1 MNIYDIAEKCGV
13 SIATVS
19 RVLNNNP
26 NVSAATRERILAVIQ
41 EANYTPS
48 QLARNLGNG
57 VSSAS
62 APATSTAAPMDAVG
76 VLCNHLTDARNAAVV
91 AAVERHLRLQG
102 KAVLLRSCDHN
113 TEAEALSSLAG
124 VTQAIV
130 YVGPQARPESAD
142 PIVTTAAT
150 TPILLVDGHVDAPG
164 VRSVRAD
171 VRGAV
176 AECIQQILRR
186 QRRRIL
192 LLVGGRT
199 CACAEM
205 VGGYEDAYTASGLTI
220 DPELVI
226 AVENTPE
233 QVNTCL
239 KKLLISRVTFDAV
252 LCTDSVLAL
261 SAQKALQRTG
271 LNLPLIGLS
280 DSLAARCS
288 SPALTCADCA
298 IDALCDA
305 VCHSLD
311 NLLSGAPA
319 DSVLVPTH
327 LNERDTFRNA

>member
-26 NVSAATRERILAVIQ
+26 NVSAATRERILAVIN
-41 EANYTPS
+41 EENYTPS
-48 QLARNLGNG
+48 ALARSLGNG
-57 VSSAS
+57 AA
-62 APATSTAAPMDAVG
+62 APTAAAPLSAVA
-76 VLCNHLTDARNAAVV
+76 VLCNHLTEARNAAVV
-91 AAVERHLRLQG
+91 AAVEAHLREKG
-102 KAVLLRSCDHN
+102 KAVLLRSCDHH
-113 TEAEALSSLAG
+113 TEAATLGALAG
-124 VTQAIV
+124 NVEAIV
-130 YVGPQARPESAD
+130 YVDPLSRPAAND

-150 TPILLVDGHVDAPG
+150 TPMLLVDGAVTAPG
-164 VRSVRAD
+164 VCCVRAD

-176 AECIQQILRR
+176 GELIQQILRR

-192 LLVGGRT
+192 LLVGDRT

-205 VGGYEDAYTASGLTI
+205 VGGYEDAHAAAGLTV

-271 LNLPLIGLS
+271 LNLPLVGLS

-288 SPALTCADCA
+288 SPALTCADC
-298 IDALCDA
+298 DMDTLCRA
-305 VCHSLD
+305 VCDGLDSL
-311 NLLSGAPA
+311 LAGTPTEGA
-319 DSVLVPTH
+319 LIPTI

>member
-26 NVSAATRERILAVIQ
+26 NVSAATRERILAVIN
-41 EANYTPS
+41 EENYTPS
-48 QLARNLGNG
+48 ALARSLGNG
-57 VSSAS
+57 AAAPTATS
-62 APATSTAAPMDAVG
+62 APSAAVAI
-76 VLCNHLTDARNAAVV
+76 LCSDLIDARNAAVV
-91 AAVERHLRLQG
+91 AAVEAHLRDKG
-102 KAVLLRSCDHN
+102 KAVLLRGCDHN
-113 TEAEALSSLAG
+113 GESAALGALTGNAE
-124 VTQAIV
+124 AIV
-130 YVGPQARPESAD
+130 YVDPLSRPAAND
-142 PIVTTAAT
+142 PILSTAAT
-150 TPILLVDGHVDAPG
+150 TPILLVDGYVAAPNVSC
-164 VRSVRAD
+164 VRTDVRA
-171 VRGAV
+171 AV
-176 AECIQQILRR
+176 MELIRQILRR

-205 VGGYEDAYTASGLTI
+205 VGGYEDAYAAAGITV

-288 SPALTCADCA
+288 SPALTCADCDTDTLCKA
-298 IDALCDA
+298 VCDALDK
-305 VCHSLD
+305 L
-311 NLLSGAPA
+311 PA
-319 DSVLVPTH
+319 TEDVLIPTR

>member
-26 NVSAATRERILAVIQ
+26 NVSAATRERILAVIN
-41 EANYTPS
+41 EEKYTPS
-48 QLARNLGNG
+48 ALARSLGTG
-57 VSSAS
+57 GGAAS
-62 APATSTAAPMDAVG
+62 AAAADAPPLAAVG
-76 VLCNHLTDARNAAVV
+76 VLCANLTDARNAAVV
-91 AAVERHLRLQG
+91 AAVERYLRKAG
-102 KAVLLRSCDHN
+102 KAVLLKGFDPGSEQATLDTLVGHV
-113 TEAEALSSLAG
+113 E
-124 VTQAIV
+124 AIV
-130 YVGPQARPESAD
+130 YVDPPSRPESGD
-142 PIVTTAAT
+142 PIAAAAAT
-150 TPILLVDGHVDAPG
+150 TPILMVGGYVNAPN
-164 VRSVRAD
+164 VCCVRAD

-176 AECIQQILRR
+176 VDIIQQILRR

-192 LLVGGRT
+192 LLVGDRS

-205 VGGYEDAYTASGLTI
+205 VGGYEDAYAAAGLTV
-220 DPELVI
+220 DPDLVI

-239 KKLLISRVTFDAV
+239 KHLLISRVTFDAV

-271 LNLPLIGLS
+271 LNLPLIALT

-288 SPALTCADCA
+288 SPALTCADCDM
-298 IDALCDA
+298 DALCEA
-305 VCHSLD
+305 VCARLD
-311 NLLSGAPA
+311 TLSAQKEA
-319 DSVLVPTH
+319 EDALIPTR

>member
-26 NVSAATRERILAVIQ
+26 NVSAATRERILAVIN

-48 QLARNLGNG
+48 AIARNLGNG
-57 VSSAS
+57 SAVSVGGSAT
-62 APATSTAAPMDAVG
+62 PLPAVG
-76 VLCNHLTDARNAAVV
+76 VLCTDLTDPRNAAVV
-91 AAVERHLRLQG
+91 AAVETHLRNKG
-102 KAVLLRSCDHN
+102 KSVLLSGDPC
-113 TEAEALSSLAG
+113 EEKALSALAG
-124 VTQAIV
+124 HVEAIV
-130 YVGPQARPESAD
+130 YIDPPARPKAD
-142 PIVTTAAT
+142 DPVIAVATA
-150 TPILLVDGHVDAPG
+150 TPLLLVEGYVNAPG
-164 VRSVRAD
+164 VSCVRAD

-176 AECIQQILRR
+176 IELIQQILRR

-192 LLVGGRT
+192 MLVGGKT
-199 CACAEM
+199 CACSEM
-205 VGGYEDAYTASGLTI
+205 VGGYEDAYAAAGLTV

-239 KKLLISRVTFDAV
+239 KRLLINRVTFDAV

-271 LNLPLIGLS
+271 LNLPIIGLT

-288 SPALTCADCA
+288 SPALTCADCD
-298 IDALCDA
+298 IDALCRA
-305 VCHSLD
+305 VCQRLD
-311 NLLSGAPA
+311 TLSQAE
-319 DSVLVPTH
+319 DTLIPTH
-327 LNERDTFRNA
+327 LNERDTFRHA

>member
-26 NVSAATRERILAVIQ
+26 NVSAATRERILAVIN

-48 QLARNLGNG
+48 AVARNLGNG
-57 VSSAS
+57 AAA
-62 APATSTAAPMDAVG
+62 APAAGAPLAAVG
-76 VLCNHLTDARNAAVV
+76 VLCPNLVDVRNATVV
-91 AAVERHLRLQG
+91 AAVEAHLRRRG
-102 KAVLLRSCDHN
+102 KSVVLCGCD
-113 TEAEALSSLAG
+113 EADEAATLKRLAES
-124 VTQAIV
+124 VEAIV
-130 YVGPQARPESAD
+130 YVGPSARPASGD
-142 PIVTTAAT
+142 PIVAVAAN
-150 TPILLVDGHVDAPG
+150 TPILLVDGAVTAPG
-164 VRSVRAD
+164 VCNVRAD
-171 VRGAV
+171 ARGAV
-176 AECIQQILRR
+176 VELIQQILRR

-192 LLVGGRT
+192 MLVGDKT
-199 CACAEM
+199 CACSEM
-205 VGGYEDAYTASGLTI
+205 VGGYEDAYATAGLTV

-252 LCTDSVLAL
+252 LCTDDVLAL

-271 LNLPLIGLS
+271 LNLPIIGLN

-288 SPALTCADCA
+288 SPALTCADCDM
-298 IDALCDA
+298 DALCAA
-305 VCHSLD
+305 VCQSLD
-311 NLLSGAPA
+311 SLLAGTTAE
-319 DSVLVPTH
+319 DVLIPTT

>member
-1 MNIYDIAEKCGV
+1 MNIYDIAEQCGV

-26 NVSAATRERILAVIQ
+26 NVSAATRERILAVINEQ
-41 EANYTPS
+41 NYTPS
-48 QLARNLGNG
+48 QVARNLGNG
-57 VSSAS
+57 GAL
-62 APATSTAAPMDAVG
+62 PAAAPLSAVG
-76 VLCNHLTDARNAAVV
+76 VLCTDLTDTHNAAVV
-91 AAVERHLRLQG
+91 AAVESHLRQKG
-102 KAVLLRSCDHN
+102 KTVLLRGCDHN
-113 TEAEALSSLAG
+113 SETAALQTLAG
-124 VTQAIV
+124 NVEAIV
-130 YVGPQARPESAD
+130 YVGPHARPEAND
-142 PIVTTAAT
+142 PIVTTAGT
-150 TPILLVDGHVDAPG
+150 TPILVVDGYVNAPQ
-164 VRSVRAD
+164 VSCVRAD
-171 VRGAV
+171 VRAAV
-176 AECIQQILRR
+176 TECIHQILRR

-205 VGGYEDAYTASGLTI
+205 VGGYEDAYAAAALPV

-271 LNLPLIGLS
+271 LNLPIIGLT

-288 SPALTCADCA
+288 SPALTCADCDM
-298 IDALCDA
+298 DALCGA
-305 VCHSLD
+305 VCHGLD
-311 NLLSGAPA
+311 NLLAGHPA
-319 DSVLVPTH
+319 EDTLIPAH

>member
-26 NVSAATRERILAVIQ
+26 NVSATTRARIMAVIEQ
-41 EANYTPS
+41 ENYTPS
-48 QLARNLGNG
+48 ALARSLGNG
-57 VSSAS
+57 A
-62 APATSTAAPMDAVG
+62 APAPACNAPLSAVG
-76 VLCNHLTDARNAAVV
+76 VLCADLTDARNAAVV
-91 AAVERHLRLQG
+91 AAIEAHLRGTG
-102 KAVLLRSCDHN
+102 KSVLLRGCDHN
-113 TEAEALSSLAG
+113 TEAAALQQLAG
-124 VTQAIV
+124 NVEAIV
-130 YVGPQARPESAD
+130 YVGPQARPEGDD
-142 PIVTTAAT
+142 PIIATTN
-150 TPILLVDGHVDAPG
+150 TPILLVDGHVDAPH
-164 VRSVRAD
+164 VHSVSAD
-171 VRGAV
+171 VGAAV
-176 AECIQQILRR
+176 TECIQQILRR

-205 VGGYEDAYTASGLTI
+205 VGAYEDAYAAAGLTV

-271 LNLPLIGLS
+271 LNLPIIGLS

-288 SPALTCADCA
+288 SPALTCADCDS
-298 IDALCDA
+298 DALCDA
-305 VCHSLD
+305 VCAALD
-311 NLLSGAPA
+311 ALLSGAPMENTRI
-319 DSVLVPTH
+319 PTH

>member
-26 NVSAATRERILAVIQ
+26 NVSAATRERILAVI
-41 EANYTPS
+41 EEEKYTPS
-48 QLARNLGNG
+48 ALARSLGNG
-57 VSSAS
+57 AAAPVATS
-62 APATSTAAPMDAVG
+62 APSAAVA
-76 VLCNHLTDARNAAVV
+76 VLCPDLTDARNAAVV
-91 AAVERHLRLQG
+91 AALEAHLRQQG
-102 KAVLLRSCDHN
+102 KAVLLRGCDHN
-113 TEAEALSSLAG
+113 GETAALNQLAG
-124 VTQAIV
+124 TAEAIV
-130 YVGPQARPESAD
+130 YVGPKNRPEEKD
-142 PIVTTAAT
+142 PIVATAAT
-150 TPILLVDGHVDAPG
+150 TPILLVDGYVNAPG
-164 VRSVRAD
+164 VSCVRAD
-171 VRGAV
+171 VRSAV
-176 AECIQQILRR
+176 VELIQQILRR

-205 VGGYEDAYTASGLTI
+205 VGGYEDAYAEAGLPV

-239 KKLLISRVTFDAV
+239 KKRLISRVTFDAV

-271 LNLPLIGLS
+271 LNLPIIGLT

-288 SPALTCADCA
+288 SPALTCADCDVEDLCA
-298 IDALCDA
+298 AVCSAVDALPTA
-305 VCHSLD
+305 VD
-311 NLLSGAPA
+311 
-319 DSVLVPTH
+319 VLIPTH

>member
-57 VSSAS
+57 A
-62 APATSTAAPMDAVG
+62 APAVAPAPASLPSAVG
-76 VLCNHLTDARNAAVV
+76 VVCTDLTDSRNAAVV
-91 AAVERHLRLQG
+91 AAIERYLRQQG
-102 KAVLLRSCDHN
+102 KAMLLCGCDREN
-113 TEAEALSSLAG
+113 EAEILSSLAEKAE
-124 VTQAIV
+124 AIV
-130 YVGPQARPESAD
+130 YVAPHHRPAAND
-142 PIVTTAAT
+142 PIATTAAT
-150 TPILLVDGHVDAPG
+150 TPILLVDGHVDASG
-164 VRSVRAD
+164 VCSVRAD
-171 VRGAV
+171 VRSAV

-205 VGGYEDAYTASGLTI
+205 VGGYEDAHTAAGLTI

-233 QVNTCL
+233 QVNTCV

-298 IDALCDA
+298 MDALCDA
-305 VCHSLD
+305 VCKSLD
-311 NLLSGAPA
+311 SLLAGTPA
-319 DSVLVPTH
+319 ESVLIPTH

>member
-26 NVSAATRERILAVIQ
+26 NVSATTRARIMAVIE

-48 QLARNLGNG
+48 QVARNLGNG
-57 VSSAS
+57 TAM
-62 APATSTAAPMDAVG
+62 APTAATTAAPLSAVG
-76 VLCNHLTDARNAAVV
+76 VLCPDLTDLRNATVV
-91 AAVERHLRLQG
+91 AAVEKHLRAAG
-102 KAVLLRSCDHN
+102 KSVLLIGCDSSS
-113 TEAEALSSLAG
+113 EAATLNHMAG
-124 VTQAIV
+124 NVEAIV
-130 YVGPQARPESAD
+130 YVGPQARPAAND
-142 PIVTTAAT
+142 PIAAAAAT
-150 TPILLVDGHVDAPG
+150 TPVLVVDGYVDAPN
-164 VRSVRAD
+164 VCCVRAN

-176 AECIQQILRR
+176 VELIQQILRR

-192 LLVGGRT
+192 MLVGDKT
-199 CACAEM
+199 CTCSEM
-205 VGGYEDAYTASGLTI
+205 VGGYEDAYAAASLTV

-226 AVENTPE
+226 AMENTPE

-239 KKLLISRVTFDAV
+239 KRLLINRVSFDAV

-271 LNLPLIGLS
+271 LNLPIVGLS

-288 SPALTCADCA
+288 SPALTCADCDM
-298 IDALCDA
+298 DALCAA
-305 VCHSLD
+305 VCQRLD
-311 NLLSGAPA
+311 CLLAGTPA
-319 DSVLVPTH
+319 EDALIPTH

>member
-26 NVSAATRERILAVIQ
+26 NVSAATRERILAVIN

-48 QLARNLGNG
+48 AIARNLGNG
-57 VSSAS
+57 AVSVGGSAT
-62 APATSTAAPMDAVG
+62 PLPAVG
-76 VLCNHLTDARNAAVV
+76 VLCTDLTDPRNAAVV
-91 AAVERHLRLQG
+91 AAVETHLRSKG
-102 KAVLLRSCDHN
+102 KSVLLSGDPC
-113 TEAEALSSLAG
+113 EEKALSALAG
-124 VTQAIV
+124 HVEAIV
-130 YVGPQARPESAD
+130 YIDPPARPKAD
-142 PIVTTAAT
+142 DPVIAVATA
-150 TPILLVDGHVDAPG
+150 TPLLLVEGYVNAPG
-164 VRSVRAD
+164 VSCVRAD

-176 AECIQQILRR
+176 IELIQQILRR

-192 LLVGGRT
+192 MLVGGKT
-199 CACAEM
+199 CACSEM
-205 VGGYEDAYTASGLTI
+205 VGGYEDAYAAAGLTV

-239 KKLLISRVTFDAV
+239 KRLLINRVTFDAV

-271 LNLPLIGLS
+271 LNLPIIGLT

-288 SPALTCADCA
+288 SPALTCADCD
-298 IDALCDA
+298 IDALCRA
-305 VCHSLD
+305 VCQRLD
-311 NLLSGAPA
+311 TLSQTE
-319 DSVLVPTH
+319 DVRIPTH
-327 LNERDTFRNA
+327 LNERDTFRHA

>member
-26 NVSAATRERILAVIQ
+26 NVSATTRERILAVIQ

-57 VSSAS
+57 AYPAPAAS
-62 APATSTAAPMDAVG
+62 AAAPMDAVG
-76 VLCNHLTDARNAAVV
+76 ILCADLTDARNAAVV
-91 AAVERHLRLQG
+91 AAVERHLRQQG
-102 KAVLLRSCDHN
+102 KTVLLRSCDHN
-113 TEAEALSSLAG
+113 NEAEALASLAG
-124 VTQAIV
+124 AAQAIV
-130 YVGPQARPESAD
+130 YVGPQARPDGTD
-142 PIVTTAAT
+142 PIVTAAAT
-150 TPILLVDGHVDAPG
+150 IPVLLVDGHVDAPG

-171 VRGAV
+171 VRSAV
-176 AECIQQILRR
+176 VECIQQILRR

-205 VGGYEDAYTASGLTI
+205 VGGYEDAYAAAGLTL

-288 SPALTCADCA
+288 SPALTCADCSM
-298 IDALCDA
+298 DALCDA

-319 DSVLVPTH
+319 DSVLIPTH

>member
-57 VSSAS
+57 VSFAPT
-62 APATSTAAPMDAVG
+62 APAAAPMDAVG
-76 VLCNHLTDARNAAVV
+76 VLYADLTDARNAAVV
-91 AAVERHLRLQG
+91 SAVERHLRQQG
-102 KAVLLRSCDHN
+102 KTVLLRSCDHHN
-113 TEAEALSSLAG
+113 EAEALAALAG
-124 VTQAIV
+124 TTQAIV
-130 YVGPQARPESAD
+130 YVGPQARPDGDD
-142 PIVTTAAT
+142 PIIAAAAT
-150 TPILLVDGHVDAPG
+150 TPVLLVDGHVDAPG

-171 VRGAV
+171 VRSAV
-176 AECIQQILRR
+176 VECIQQILRR

-205 VGGYEDAYTASGLTI
+205 VGGYEDAYAAAGLTL

-288 SPALTCADCA
+288 SPALTCADCSM
-298 IDALCDA
+298 DALCDA

-311 NLLSGAPA
+311 NLLGGTPA
-319 DSVLVPTH
+319 DNVLIPTH